1 MGCDAQDS
9 TRWGMRPQ
17 NGCVC
22 VQVYVQVHIEDL
34 APPHT
39 PSEVPHTPPPQDD
52 SMHIAEPRQDNSGL
66 PQGVFVK
73 RHKVTKD
80 DGSFFSPADFLVGQ
94 ELHVYAKTLFLVDA
108 DEYTREWCKANLGR
122 DLDAP
127 LGYPDDPVEDYRAT
141 FGMNRGRKSGGN

>member
-1 MGCDAQDS
+1 MGI
-9 TRWGMRPQ
+9 
-17 NGCVC
+17 
-22 VQVYVQVHIEDL
+22 YLE
-34 APPHT
+34 
-39 PSEVPHTPPPQDD
+39 DD

-80 DGSFFSPADFLVGQ
+80 DGSFFSPADFVVGQ
-94 ELHVYAKTLFLVDA
+94 ELHVYAKALFLVDA
-108 DEYTREWCKANLGR
+108 DDYTREWCKVNLER

-141 FGMNRGRKSGGN
+141 FGMNRGRKSGVTLVYER